1 VWDHRVGPA
10 AAGADH
16 VTMTSTPSVGI
27 LSTIVWATDG
37 SPLSLGGSGFVRE
50 VCERYDS
57 ALRIV
62 HVARHLSTQA
72 DERRIAQLKA
82 LSASMRRHGVAASL
96 HVVRGAIGSP
106 APHIAK
112 VARMMEADVVVV
124 TTRGRAPLTS
134 ALAGSTTLAL
144 IAEAPCPVLVL
155 PAAHAVAFGGE
166 PAVSP
171 LRAASA

>member
-1 VWDHRVGPA
+1 VGRA

-16 VTMTSTPSVGI
+16 VTMTPAPSIGI
-27 LSTIVWATDG
+27 PSTIVWATDG

-50 VCERYDS
+50 VCKRYGS

-82 LSASMRRHGVAASL
+82 LSASMRRHGVVASL

-106 APHIAK
+106 APHIAT
-112 VARMMEADVVVV
+112 VARMMQADLVVL
-124 TTRGRAPLTS
+124 TTRGRAPLT
-134 ALAGSTTLAL
+134 STTLAL

-166 PAVSP
+166 PAVAP